1 MEDIITE
8 PTLSSVDEFDIW
20 LQADIQKQA
29 ADALLPFKARRGRK
43 PTKKMYFTYITDQAI
58 HAYNL
63 EDSYAKKNRI
73 YRDHI
78 HYAFDKLAENII
90 HTFKFYYFD
99 VPYND
104 VKSEVVAFLNEKI
117 HKYNLEKG
125 KAFSYFSIVAKNY
138 LIQNNN
144 KNYKA
149 MKEKA
154 PVLAIDT
161 QRDVTN
167 EEAKKDF
174 NDQRAIFMES
184 FIDYYDSKIPK
195 NFKSERDR
203 KIAYAVIQLFRERDN
218 IENFN
223 KKALYIMIREMTNT
237 RTQYITKV
245 VNIIKKDYSETFT
258 KYQEAK
264 INT

>member
-1 MEDIITE
+1 MTKAENKISPVEKFYTE
-8 PTLSSVDEFDIW
+8 LKKQQDEEERIAI
-20 LQADIQKQA
+20 LA
-29 ADALLPFKARRGRK
+29 AKGKRRGRPRK
-43 PTKKMYFTYITDQAI
+43 SKMYFTPITEAAI
-58 HAYNL
+58 IAYNAESDYKL
-63 EDSYAKKNRI
+63 RNKVFNE
-73 YRDHI
+73 HI
-78 HYAFDKLAENII
+78 HRALDKLSENII

-99 VPYND
+99 YGAREL
-104 VKSEVVAFLNEKI
+104 KQEVVAFMLEKLP
-117 HKYNLEKG
+117 KFQEGKG

-167 EEAKKDF
+167 EEMKKDF
-174 NDQRAIFMES
+174 NDQRASFMEA
-184 FIDYYDSKIPK
+184 FIDHYDKQIPK
-195 NFKSERDR
+195 VFKSERDR

-245 VNIIKKDYSETFT
+245 VNIVKKEYSDTFK

-264 INT
+264 VNI

>member
-1 MEDIITE
+1 MEPLKPVEKFYAELKKQQDEEERIA
-8 PTLSSVDEFDIW
+8 TL
-20 LQADIQKQA
+20 A
-29 ADALLPFKARRGRK
+29 ANGKKRGRPRK
-43 PTKKMYFTYITDQAI
+43 SKMYFTPITEAAI
-58 HAYNL
+58 IAYNAESDL
-63 EDSYAKKNRI
+63 KLRNKVFNE
-73 YRDHI
+73 HI
-78 HYAFDKLAENII
+78 HRALDKLSENII

-99 VPYND
+99 YGAREL
-104 VKSEVVAFLNEKI
+104 KQEVVAFMLEKLP
-117 HKYNLEKG
+117 KFQEGKG

-174 NDQRAIFMES
+174 SDQRAAFMEA
-184 FIDYYDSKIPK
+184 FIDHYDRQIPK
-195 NFKSERDR
+195 VFKSERDR

-245 VNIIKKDYSETFT
+245 VNIIKKEYSDTFQ

-264 INT
+264 VNI

>member
-1 MEDIITE
+1 
-8 PTLSSVDEFDIW
+8 
-20 LQADIQKQA
+20 
-29 ADALLPFKARRGRK
+29 
-43 PTKKMYFTYITDQAI
+43 
-58 HAYNL
+58 
-63 EDSYAKKNRI
+63 
-73 YRDHI
+73 
-78 HYAFDKLAENII
+78 
-90 HTFKFYYFD
+90 
-99 VPYND
+99 
-104 VKSEVVAFLNEKI
+104 
-117 HKYNLEKG
+117 
-125 KAFSYFSIVAKNY
+125 
-138 LIQNNN
+138 
-144 KNYKA
+144 

>member
-104 VKSEVVAFLNEKI
+104 VKSDVITIDDAR
-117 HKYNLEKG
+117 NLGTEQMYSDYQETLKDFTDLFVEYYTTNMNVIFTN
-125 KAFSYFSIVAKNY
+125 KRDIIVADT
-138 LIQNNN
+138 LI
-144 KNYKA
+144 
-149 MKEKA
+149 E
-154 PVLAIDT
+154 
-161 QRDVTN
+161 
-167 EEAKKDF
+167 
-174 NDQRAIFMES
+174 
-184 FIDYYDSKIPK
+184 
-195 NFKSERDR
+195 
-203 KIAYAVIQLFRERDN
+203 LFRIREN

-223 KKALYIMIREMTNT
+223 KKALYILIRE
-237 RTQYITKV
+237 RTGLKTQNITKV
-245 VNIIKKDYSETFT
+245 VNIMKKQYAKMYKTFN
-258 KYQEAK
+258 AHGH
-264 INT
+264 IGNHIL

>member
-1 MEDIITE
+1 
-8 PTLSSVDEFDIW
+8 
-20 LQADIQKQA
+20 
-29 ADALLPFKARRGRK
+29 
-43 PTKKMYFTYITDQAI
+43 
-58 HAYNL
+58 
-63 EDSYAKKNRI
+63 
-73 YRDHI
+73 
-78 HYAFDKLAENII
+78 
-90 HTFKFYYFD
+90 
-99 VPYND
+99 
-104 VKSEVVAFLNEKI
+104 
-117 HKYNLEKG
+117 
-125 KAFSYFSIVAKNY
+125 
-138 LIQNNN
+138 
-144 KNYKA
+144 
-149 MKEKA
+149 
-154 PVLAIDT
+154 
-161 QRDVTN
+161 
-167 EEAKKDF
+167 
-174 NDQRAIFMES
+174 MES

>member
-1 MEDIITE
+1 MEPNID
-8 PTLSSVDEFDIW
+8 LSPVEAFYLNLKIQQDEEERI
-20 LQADIQKQA
+20 AIA
-29 ADALLPFKARRGRK
+29 AANGKRRGRPRK
-43 PTKKMYFTYITDQAI
+43 NKMYFTPITEAAI
-58 HAYNL
+58 IAYNI
-63 EDSYAKKNRI
+63 EPSYKLRNKVFNE
-73 YRDHI
+73 HI
-78 HYAFDKLAENII
+78 HRALDKLSENII

-99 VPYND
+99 YGAREL
-104 VKSEVVAFLNEKI
+104 KHEVVAFMLEKLP
-117 HKYNLEKG
+117 KFQEGKG

-195 NFKSERDR
+195 NFKSDRDR